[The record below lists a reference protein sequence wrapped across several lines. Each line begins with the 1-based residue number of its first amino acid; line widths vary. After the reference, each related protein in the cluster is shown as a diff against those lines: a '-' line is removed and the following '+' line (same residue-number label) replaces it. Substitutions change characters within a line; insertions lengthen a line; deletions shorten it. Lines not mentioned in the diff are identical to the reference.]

1 MKWGRNES
9 VIWPPHGPVNTYG
22 AIFLSFLALCSFLY
36 LRFAFALTP
45 LQQLY
50 LSPTKERCSE
60 MPYGAAWET

>member
-22 AIFLSFLALCSFLY
+22 AIFLSFVALCSFVY

-45 LQQLY
+45 LQQFY
-50 LSPTKERCSE
+50 L
-60 MPYGAAWET
+60 PY